1 MLTVTPHSYQ
11 DLAIE
16 ARDSWVAWNKAIAE
30 ASASAL
36 PGGLTTEDQVFHNCG
51 TYFLAEGAEMR
62 DYYADSLKNMEKTA
76 PEFRKMQFVKV
87 PTLNSPTDGYASG

>member
-1 MLTVTPHSYQ
+1 LRSYQ

-30 ASASAL
+30 AGASDL
-36 PGGLTTEDQVFHNCG
+36 PKGLTPEDKVFHNCG

-62 DYYADSLKNMEKTA
+62 DYYADSLDNMAKTA

-87 PTLNSPTDGYASG
+87 PMLHSPANDCGSR